1 MMKKTLN
8 WLFDY
13 PNLKVYQ
20 YEEGFKF
27 SLDSILLFEFA
38 QIKKDDNQII
48 DFCTGNAVIPILIQ
62 NKYSKPVV
70 GVEYQE

>member
-38 QIKKDDNQII
+38 QIKKEVLQQKQM
-48 DFCTGNAVIPILIQ
+48 AKAWRQPML
-62 NKYSKPVV
+62 
-70 GVEYQE
+70 